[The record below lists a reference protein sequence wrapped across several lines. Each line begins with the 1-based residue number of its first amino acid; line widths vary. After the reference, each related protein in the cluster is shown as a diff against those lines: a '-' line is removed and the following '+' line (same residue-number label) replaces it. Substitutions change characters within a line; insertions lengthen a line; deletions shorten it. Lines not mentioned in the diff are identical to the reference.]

1 MSTVRINDKIK
12 DEVTPIL
19 DDLGLS
25 LSEAI
30 NVFLRQVIMTESI
43 PFTIKKT
50 KYSAEMIAAIKEADE
65 MIKNPEKYKSF
76 DNVDALMEDLN
87 KDE

>member
-65 MIKNPEKYKSF
+65 MLKNPEKYKSF
-76 DNVDALMEDLN
+76 DNVDDLMEDLN

>member
-50 KYSAEMIAAIKEADE
+50 KYSAEMMAAIKEADE
-65 MIKNPEKYKSF
+65 MLKNPDKYKSF
-76 DNVDALMEDLN
+76 DNVDDLVEDLN

>member
-43 PFTIKKT
+43 TFTIKKT

-65 MIKNPEKYKSF
+65 MLKNPEKYKSF
-76 DNVDALMEDLN
+76 NNVDDLMEDLN
-87 KDE
+87 TDE

>member
-65 MIKNPEKYKSF
+65 MLKNPNNYKSF
-76 DNVDALMEDLN
+76 DNVDDLMEDLN

>member
-1 MSTVRINDKIK
+1 MSTVRVNDKIK
-12 DEVTPIL
+12 NEVTPIL

-30 NVFLRQVIMTESI
+30 NIFLKQVIMTESI

-50 KYSAEMIAAIKEADE
+50 KYSPELIAAIKEADE
-65 MIKNPEKYKSF
+65 MLKNPDKYKSF
-76 DNVDALMEDLN
+76 DNVEDLMEDL
-87 KDE
+87 KLDE

>member
-12 DEVTPIL
+12 DQVTPIL

-30 NVFLRQVIMTESI
+30 NVFLKQVIMTESI
-43 PFTIKKT
+43 PFVIKKV
-50 KYSAEMIAAIKEADE
+50 KYTDEMLQAIKEADE
-65 MIKNPEKYKSF
+65 MLKNPDNYKSF
-76 DNVDALMEDLN
+76 DNVDDLVEDLN
-87 KDE
+87 INE

>member
-65 MIKNPEKYKSF
+65 MLKNPEKYKSF
-76 DNVDALMEDLN
+76 NNVDDLMEDLN
-87 KDE
+87 TDE

>member
-43 PFTIKKT
+43 PFTIKKA
-50 KYSAEMIAAIKEADE
+50 KYSAEMMAAIKEADE
-65 MIKNPEKYKSF
+65 MLKNPDKYKSF
-76 DNVDALMEDLN
+76 DNVDDLVEDLN

>member
-1 MSTVRINDKIK
+1 MSTVRINDDIK
-12 DEVTPIL
+12 KEVTPIL

-30 NVFLRQVIMTESI
+30 NVFLKQVIMTESI

-50 KYSAEMIAAIKEADE
+50 KYSADMIEALKESEEML
-65 MIKNPEKYKSF
+65 KNPNNFKSF
-76 DNVDALMEDLN
+76 DNIDDLMKDLK
-87 KDE
+87 KDD

>member
-1 MSTVRINDKIK
+1 MSTVRMNDKIK

-65 MIKNPEKYKSF
+65 MLKNPEKYKSF
-76 DNVDALMEDLN
+76 DNVDDLMEDLN

>member
-12 DEVTPIL
+12 EEVTPIL

-30 NVFLRQVIMTESI
+30 NVFLKQVIMTESI

-50 KYSAEMIAAIKEADE
+50 KYNAEMIAAIKEADE
-65 MIKNPEKYKSF
+65 MLKNPDKHKSF
-76 DNVDALMEDLN
+76 DNIDDLMEALN

>member
-65 MIKNPEKYKSF
+65 MLKNPEKYKSF

>member
-25 LSEAI
+25 LSDAI

-50 KYSAEMIAAIKEADE
+50 KYSAEMMAAIKEADE
-65 MIKNPEKYKSF
+65 MLKNPDKYKSF
-76 DNVDALMEDLN
+76 DNVDDLVEDLN

>member
-76 DNVDALMEDLN
+76 DNVDDLMEDLN

>member
-43 PFTIKKT
+43 PFAIKKT

-65 MIKNPEKYKSF
+65 MLKNPDKYKSF
-76 DNVDALMEDLN
+76 DNVDDLVEDLN
-87 KDE
+87 KSE